1 MFENTLPAQG
11 TITDKIFA
19 YPVRVYYED
28 TDAGGIVYYANYL
41 KFAERARTEFI
52 RTLGVCQEKNLEDGQ
67 TGFVVRSCHIEYLA
81 SARLDDALVV
91 TCKVL
96 EIGGASLL
104 VQQEIYCKDK
114 LLTKIEVK
122 LINMSLALKRPI
134 RIVKELSAK
143 LNDLI

>member
-11 TITDKIFA
+11 TITNKIFA

-52 RTLGVCQEKNLEDGQ
+52 RTLGVCQEKNLENEQ

-104 VQQEIYCKDK
+104 VLQEIYCGNT

-122 LINMSLALKRPI
+122 LINMSLALKRPV
-134 RIVKELSAK
+134 RIDKELSAK
-143 LNDLI
+143 IKDLI